1 MLSILSILWSGLV
14 QIFGFWMEHLL
25 FINIVLSILIVF
37 FERREPRTV
46 WTWLLLLYFIP
57 ILGVFLYF
65 MIGHDFHKQHMFR
78 TKEIEDAIYSAI
90 SRQEETI
97 IRDEFEPKDPRLK
110 KYMDVVLMNL
120 GTLSMRR
127 CKKPKSIFIFSTILS
142 AATNCGSPLSSFW
155 QKRCARVWR
164 SACFMTAWEAEV

>member
-120 GTLSMRR
+120 GT
-127 CKKPKSIFIFSTILS
+127 
-142 AATNCGSPLSSFW
+142 ADA
-155 QKRCARVWR
+155 VY
-164 SACFMTAWEAEV
+164 TADNDIEIYTDGKEKFKAL